1 MKEHSRI
8 INLVNSKFYPL
19 LLFVVSFVFVTL
31 FSRST
36 SFLYVFEG
44 GDPSVFKQM
53 GMALIKGK
61 ILYVDYFDNKG
72 CILYFIH
79 ALGLWLGGD
88 FFILLMQAI
97 SLTITLVIWDKM
109 LALYRDEKHR
119 IIGLA
124 IALVLLL
131 CFYAAGDQ
139 SQEWCLPFASYPLL
153 IYYRSRQENREICPK
168 QFFLIGICASV
179 ITFIIVNNTIVILG
193 FLVYLW
199 FEYLWKKDFKRL
211 FSSLLWLSLG
221 FLIITCSILV
231 YFYLK
236 AGWYGVNEMMYA
248 SFFSNFEYL
257 DYKSSRSISYILP
270 YCLFIVAF
278 SFLSIINMYKEKD
291 IIIPTIIALV
301 LFILTNG
308 TLCNTYYLLA
318 LLPLC
323 IVLLMTYDQKKHR
336 KINTC
341 LCLIAL
347 CGFYINFCNPVYLIV
362 NDAILGKENER
373 MVYEDFH
380 HCFEQIPIQERDS
393 VYNYNLIYFGTG
405 LMQHE
410 GYIQC
415 NKVLFTSLTF
425 ILPKLWKEETSKL
438 VVNPKWIMISFDK
451 QYLNDD
457 ADFIKENYELFC
469 STHYVYFRNPK
480 YNDEFDVHL
489 YRRKD

>member
-8 INLVNSKFYPL
+8 INLVNSNFYPL

-168 QFFLIGICASV
+168 QFFHMSV
-179 ITFIIVNNTIVILG
+179 
-193 FLVYLW
+193 Y
-199 FEYLWKKDFKRL
+199 K
-211 FSSLLWLSLG
+211 SLLLLS
-221 FLIITCSILV
+221 T
-231 YFYLK
+231 
-236 AGWYGVNEMMYA
+236 
-248 SFFSNFEYL
+248 
-257 DYKSSRSISYILP
+257 
-270 YCLFIVAF
+270 
-278 SFLSIINMYKEKD
+278 
-291 IIIPTIIALV
+291 T
-301 LFILTNG
+301 
-308 TLCNTYYLLA
+308 
-318 LLPLC
+318 
-323 IVLLMTYDQKKHR
+323 Q
-336 KINTC
+336 
-341 LCLIAL
+341 
-347 CGFYINFCNPVYLIV
+347 
-362 NDAILGKENER
+362 
-373 MVYEDFH
+373 
-380 HCFEQIPIQERDS
+380 
-393 VYNYNLIYFGTG
+393 
-405 LMQHE
+405 
-410 GYIQC
+410 
-415 NKVLFTSLTF
+415 
-425 ILPKLWKEETSKL
+425 
-438 VVNPKWIMISFDK
+438 
-451 QYLNDD
+451 
-457 ADFIKENYELFC
+457 
-469 STHYVYFRNPK
+469 
-480 YNDEFDVHL
+480 
-489 YRRKD
+489 